1 MCGLQKSHLLSY
13 NDIVVDYVLYA
24 VIIVECYQYFCLRY
38 WCKHEVDWQVRDVAP
53 PLGEL
58 TNQRAVA
65 RERAQLI
72 VCARRKVSSG
82 SDHDGEWL
90 IYWSIDRYVTL
101 YEVYMNLRKAVY
113 QQIWIFICS
122 FVPEIRVTRV
132 WLIRSQSISRS
143 IRIRNASDDDS
154 DFTDSKIQR
163 IELKWWRE
171 KLLIWRWIGSWVWE
185 SEGIGSWVNHE
196 SIIKTSLF
204 NH

>member
-1 MCGLQKSHLLSY
+1 MLSVFLLALLMC
-13 NDIVVDYVLYA
+13 
-24 VIIVECYQYFCLRY
+24 E
-38 WCKHEVDWQVRDVAP
+38 CKHEVDWQVRDVAP
-53 PLGEL
+53 PLCEL

-90 IYWSIDRYVTL
+90 IYWSIDRYESCMKFIWTSGKRFISR
-101 YEVYMNLRKAVY
+101 YES
-113 QQIWIFICS
+113 FICS

-171 KLLIWRWIGSWVWE
+171 KLLIWRWIGSCVWE

-196 SIIKTSLF
+196 SISKTTISL
-204 NH
+204 